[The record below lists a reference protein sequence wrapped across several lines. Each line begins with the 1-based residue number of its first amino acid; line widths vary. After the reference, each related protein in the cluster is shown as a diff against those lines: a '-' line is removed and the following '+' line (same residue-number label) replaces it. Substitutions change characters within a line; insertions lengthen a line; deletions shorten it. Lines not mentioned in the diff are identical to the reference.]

1 VGGINPISGP
11 SGVELYERYQSF
23 TPLRKE
29 MISEINVEKLSRYD
43 NAVEFYM
50 DKHSSEVTSA
60 YDSLEIP

>member
-1 VGGINPISGP
+1 
-11 SGVELYERYQSF
+11 
-23 TPLRKE
+23 LRKE

-50 DKHSSEVTSA
+50 NKHSSEVTSA